1 MSKRLGHQGLNS
13 TTWSRSKGPIQIM
26 KRSLNATIWS
36 RSKGRDWSVKA
47 INRGA
52 NQEKTQHKENTILQ
66 NFQVL
71 QLPYSSILLWGS
83 KCVQRCF
90 KKVQAHSSLQVIK
103 LATRLFS
110 YSFILSFERREF
122 YPSPHLVY
130 TSFVF
135 QVDWE
140 VCLKIINLKGKGY
153 WVKPKNSSG
162 GL

>member
-1 MSKRLGHQGLNS
+1 MRSRRSTFKRRSKGYKQVKPYSLIDGKSKHALKCALYMSKRLCPSSLNS

-26 KRSLNATIWS
+26 KRSLNATTWS
-36 RSKGRDWSVKA
+36 RSKDGEWSAKA

-52 NQEKTQHKENTILQ
+52 NQEKTQHKDNTTKHIL
-66 NFQVL
+66 L
-71 QLPYSSILLWGS
+71 ELKLPFSSILLWGS

-122 YPSPHLVY
+122 
-130 TSFVF
+130 
-135 QVDWE
+135 
-140 VCLKIINLKGKGY
+140 
-153 WVKPKNSSG
+153 
-162 GL
+162 